1 MNLNKQR
8 ARNAMIGLAIGDA
21 VSWTSMYHRSA
32 LLPMWT
38 RRIRREMDA
47 ATETSNVITV
57 PMPFS
62 LNQPAE
68 HFNLTPTAATEWMAF
83 SAEMLLSESDGSYD
97 QRLLSAWKNLAA
109 SSGPIRGSISTQA
122 ALHNIRNGILP
133 PHSRKENPHYFDDS
147 AMCRAVPIGIVT
159 SGDLRSSASLSHA
172 DASVTN
178 SEDGIWGAQAIAAII
193 NALCAGDNVDIAM
206 EKSLEV
212 LPETSWIKRT
222 VDDALRISK
231 GVPSIFSILPELHEG
246 IVNREYSYGNSA
258 PETLALAFT
267 IVRAHGNDFNTSV
280 MTAAS
285 FSKSSESLP
294 AIVGALSGAMNVG
307 EILNVHWTDS
317 IQTLKGICIPE
328 FAGKNFLSLT
338 EQIAQKIGQR
348 RTV

>member
-1 MNLNKQR
+1 MV
-8 ARNAMIGLAIGDA
+8 GLAIGDA
-21 VSWTSMYHRSA
+21 VSWTSMFHRST

-47 ATETSNVITV
+47 ASETSNVITV

-83 SAEMLLSESDGSYD
+83 SAELLLSESDGSFD

-122 ALHNIRNGILP
+122 ALHNIRNGIMP
-133 PHSRKENPHYFDDS
+133 PQSGKENPHYFDDS
-147 AMCRAVPIGIVT
+147 ALSRAVPIGIVT
-159 SGDLRSSASLSHA
+159 SGNLRTPAILSHA
-172 DASVTN
+172 DASITN
-178 SEDGIWGAQAIAAII
+178 SEDGIWGAQAVAVII
-193 NALCAGDNVDIAM
+193 NALCAEDEFEIAM
-206 EKSLEV
+206 EKALDV
-212 LPETSWIKRT
+212 LPGASWIKRT

-231 GVPSIFSILPELHEG
+231 GASSIFSILPELHENV
-246 IVNREYSYGNSA
+246 VNREYSYGNSA
-258 PETLALAFT
+258 PETLALAFA
-267 IVRAHGNDFNTSV
+267 IVRTHGKDFKTSV

-294 AIVGALSGAMNVG
+294 AIVGALSAAMNSG
-307 EILNVHWTDS
+307 EILNDHWTAS

-328 FAGKNFLSLT
+328 LAGKNFLLLT